1 MKITICHLYPDLLD
15 LYGDRG
21 NILALAARCSWRG
34 IEGLVQRSSLGDPL
48 DFRHIDIL
56 FIGGGSDREQ
66 SILVNDLKRR
76 ETELREAIEEGLVVL
91 GICGGYQLLGQYYQ
105 TGGGDKIPGLGIL
118 NLWTVAGRERLI
130 GNVIADL
137 NPAAWGQEPT
147 GEAAVRGTGNSE
159 GRGGGLQT
167 GPGTGCSLGSVAGT
181 DNGAAA
187 KAETG
192 SGAASGSGI
201 LTTLVG
207 FENHSG
213 RTYLG
218 EGLLPLGLIRHGYGN
233 NGQDQGEGVRYRNV
247 FGTYL
252 HGPLLPKN
260 PHLADLLLAL
270 ALRRRGVAVLPAVL
284 DDRLE
289 IRAHQAVVR
298 RFLS

>member
-1 MKITICHLYPDLLD
+1 MKLTICHLYPDLLD

-21 NILALAARCSWRG
+21 NILTLAARCRWRG

-48 DFRHIDIL
+48 DFRQIDIL
-56 FIGGGSDREQ
+56 FVGGGSDREQ

-76 ETELREAIEEGLVVL
+76 ETELRAAIEEGLVVL

-130 GNVIADL
+130 GNVIADV
-137 NPAAWGQEPT
+137 NPEAWGLRSI
-147 GEAAVRGTGNSE
+147 GA
-159 GRGGGLQT
+159 
-167 GPGTGCSLGSVAGT
+167 VAGT
-181 DNGAAA
+181 GT
-187 KAETG
+187 KANAGNE
-192 SGAASGSGI
+192 AASDGGT

-218 EGLLPLGLIRHGYGN
+218 EGLSPLGLIRHGYGN
-233 NGQDQGEGVRYRNV
+233 NGQDHGEGVRYRNV

-260 PHLADLLLAL
+260 PHLADLLLSL
-270 ALRRRGVAVLPAVL
+270 ALRRRGVSALPAVL

-289 IRAHQAVVR
+289 MRAHRAVVL